1 MIIVFG
7 GVKGGEGKSTLA
19 CNAAVLRSR
28 SHDVLLVDG
37 DKQSTATDFTLVRKE
52 TLQGQAGYTAIQ
64 LKGTALRDEV
74 KQLAPKYEDVII
86 DVGGRDT
93 VEQRCA
99 LAIANVY
106 AVPVSPSSFDLWTLE
121 QVAELVE
128 EASAF
133 NPHLHALCF
142 LSRADSRGREN
153 EAAIEM
159 IQEISALTF
168 IDIPITN
175 RKIYRDASASGLS
188 ISEYKPRNPK
198 AEGELADLINLL
210 FDPRFD
216 IKKKSKKGVKNA
228 R

>member
-1 MIIVFG
+1 MIVVFG

-28 SHDVLLVDG
+28 NRDVLLVDG
-37 DKQSTATDFTLVRKE
+37 DKQATATDFTVMRKE
-52 TLQGQAGYTAIQ
+52 TLKGDVGYTAIQ
-64 LKGTALRDEV
+64 LRGNALRDEV
-74 KQLAPKYEDVII
+74 KKLAPKYEDVII

-99 LAIANVY
+99 LAVANVY

-142 LSRADSRGREN
+142 LSRADSRGKEN

-159 IQEISALTF
+159 IREISALTF
-168 IDIPITN
+168 IDTPITN
-175 RKIYRDASASGLS
+175 RKIYRDASASGLA
-188 ISEYKPRNPK
+188 IAEYKPRNPK
-198 AEGELADLINLL
+198 AEGELEDLIDFL
-210 FDPRFD
+210 FDPKFD
-216 IKKKSKKGVKNA
+216 ITKKSKKGAKNA

>member
-19 CNAAVLRSR
+19 CNAAVLRGSN
-28 SHDVLLVDG
+28 HDVLLVDG
-37 DKQSTATDFTLVRKE
+37 DKQATATDFTVMRKE
-52 TLQGQAGYTAIQ
+52 TLKREVGYTAIQ
-64 LKGTALRDEV
+64 LRGNALRDEV
-74 KQLAPKYEDVII
+74 KKLAPKYEDVIV

-106 AVPVSPSSFDLWTLE
+106 AIPVSPSSFDLWTLE

-128 EASAF
+128 EAVAF
-133 NPHLHALCF
+133 NPNLHALCF

-153 EAAIEM
+153 EAAIEV
-159 IQEISALTF
+159 IEEIPALTF
-168 IDIPITN
+168 IDTPITN
-175 RKIYRDASASGLS
+175 RKIYRDASSSGLA
-188 ISEYKPRNPK
+188 ITEYKPRNSK
-198 AEGELADLINLL
+198 AEGELEDLINYL

-216 IKKKSKKGVKNA
+216 ITQKSKKGVKNA

>member
-19 CNAAVLRSR
+19 CNAAVLRGTK
-28 SHDVLLVDG
+28 HDVLLVDG
-37 DKQSTATDFTLVRKE
+37 DKQATATDFTVMRKE
-52 TLQGQAGYTAIQ
+52 TLKRDVSYTAIQ
-64 LKGTALRDEV
+64 LRGNALRDEV
-74 KQLAPKYEDVII
+74 KKLAPKYEDVII

-106 AVPVSPSSFDLWTLE
+106 AIPVSPSSFDLWTLE

-133 NPHLHALCF
+133 NPNLHALCF
-142 LSRADSRGREN
+142 LSRADSRGKEN
-153 EAAIEM
+153 EAAIEV
-159 IQEISALTF
+159 IEEIPTLTF
-168 IDIPITN
+168 IDTPITN
-175 RKIYRDASASGLS
+175 RKIYRDASSSGLA
-188 ISEYKPRNPK
+188 ITEYKPRNPK
-198 AEGELADLINLL
+198 AEGELEDLINFL
-210 FDPRFD
+210 FDPYFD
-216 IKKKSKKGVKNA
+216 IKKKSKRGVKNA